1 MSLDARNAAAMRSA
15 QLAYDSASDPRAEI
29 DDDPVEVT
37 DEDRAEAYERLLV
50 EYDDDD
56 ILEASVEALALG
68 IAREKA

>member
-1 MSLDARNAAAMRSA
+1 MIRPATLSECQA
-15 QLAYDSASDPRAEI
+15 AYDSASDPRAEI

-50 EYDDDD
+50 EYDEDD
-56 ILEASVEALALG
+56 ILEASVEALALE